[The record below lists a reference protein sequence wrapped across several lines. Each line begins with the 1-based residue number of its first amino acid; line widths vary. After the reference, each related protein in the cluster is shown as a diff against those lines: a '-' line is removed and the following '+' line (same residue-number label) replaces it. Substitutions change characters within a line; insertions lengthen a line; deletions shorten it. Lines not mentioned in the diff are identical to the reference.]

1 MSDAYKEKSD
11 ERSKIRDRIISSSS
25 IIRFGERLK
34 QAMNG
39 MTNVELAKRAG
50 MSEAT
55 IRKYLAGKI
64 YPTIDSLA
72 VVAEACAVPF
82 SWLAF
87 GEDTGDNIG
96 ASHVDLKDDID
107 SELLTAFNRLS
118 LKEKQLVVNYIYREG
133 INNLV
138 RIAATNTPVID
149 NSTMVPIV
157 DALPLRPMLKQAIK
171 IGLTNNGDYDREILC
186 LLEEIK
192 SKGQNENLAKN
203 KVG

>member
-1 MSDAYKEKSD
+1 MSDVYKEKSD

-87 GEDTGDNIG
+87 GEDTDDNIG
-96 ASHVDLKDDID
+96 TSHIDLKDDID

-192 SKGQNENLAKN
+192 SKGQSENLAKN

>member
-1 MSDAYKEKSD
+1 MSDNYKEKSD

-39 MTNVELAKRAG
+39 MTNVELAKRSG

-72 VVAEACAVPF
+72 VVAEACAVSF

-87 GEDTGDNIG
+87 GEDTNNIG
-96 ASHVDLKDDID
+96 SNNIDLKDETD

-118 LKEKQLVVNYIYREG
+118 LREKQLVVDYIYREG

-149 NSTMVPIV
+149 NATMMPIV

-192 SKGQNENLAKN
+192 SKGQSENLAKN

>member
-1 MSDAYKEKSD
+1 MSDNCKEKSD

-39 MTNVELAKRAG
+39 MTNVELAKRSG

-87 GEDTGDNIG
+87 GEDTNNAGSNNF
-96 ASHVDLKDDID
+96 DLKDDVD
-107 SELLTAFNRLS
+107 FELLTAFNRLS
-118 LKEKQLVVNYIYREG
+118 LREKQLVVDYIYREG

-149 NSTMVPIV
+149 NATMMPIV

-192 SKGQNENLAKN
+192 SKGQSKNLAKN

>member
-1 MSDAYKEKSD
+1 MSDTYKEKSS
-11 ERSKIRDRIISSSS
+11 ERTKNRDRIISSSS

-39 MTNVELAKRAG
+39 MTNVELAKRSG

-87 GEDTGDNIG
+87 GEDADCR
-96 ASHVDLKDDID
+96 ASTKEIDLKDDID

-118 LKEKQLVVNYIYREG
+118 QREKQLVVDYIYREG

-138 RIAATNTPVID
+138 RIAAINTSVID
-149 NSTMVPIV
+149 NATMMPIV

-171 IGLTNNGDYDREILC
+171 IGLANDGEYDREILC
-186 LLEEIK
+186 LLEKIK
-192 SKGQNENLAKN
+192 SSSQSDNLAKN